1 MTIVAWAALVLS
13 LIANVI
19 LFVNSFNK
27 EADEEHI
34 NNIVQGV
41 CNMYHDTMSMVRI
54 MTNYME
60 TLEQRI
66 KKLEEEVKKG
76 ENNG

>member
-27 EADEEHI
+27 DADEEHI
-34 NNIVQGV
+34 NNIVEGV
-41 CNMYHDTMSMVRI
+41 HNMYHDTMSMVRI
-54 MTNYME
+54 MSSENARLSQE
-60 TLEQRI
+60 IEELKIRI
-66 KKLEEEVKKG
+66 EEKQ
-76 ENNG
+76 

>member
-19 LFVNSFNK
+19 LLVNSFNK

-34 NNIVQGV
+34 NNTIEGV
-41 CNMYHDTMSMVRI
+41 CNMCHDTMSMIRI

>member
-19 LFVNSFNK
+19 LLVNSFNK

-34 NNIVQGV
+34 NNIVEGV
-41 CNMYHDTMSMVRI
+41 HNMYHDMMSMVRI
-54 MTNYME
+54 MSSENARLSKE
-60 TLEQRI
+60 I
-66 KKLEEEVKKG
+66 EELKIRKSRG
-76 ENNG
+76 DNK

>member
-34 NNIVQGV
+34 NNIVEGAH
-41 CNMYHDTMSMVRI
+41 NMYHDTMSMVRI

>member
-19 LFVNSFNK
+19 LLVNGFNK

-34 NNIVQGV
+34 NNIVEGV
-41 CNMYHDTMSMVRI
+41 HNMYHDMMSMVRI
-54 MTNYME
+54 MSSENARLSKE
-60 TLEQRI
+60 IEELKIRI
-66 KKLEEEVKKG
+66 EEKQ
-76 ENNG
+76 

>member
-19 LFVNSFNK
+19 LLVNSFNK

-34 NNIVQGV
+34 NNTIEGV
-41 CNMYHDTMSMVRI
+41 HNMYQDMMSMVRI
-54 MTNYME
+54 MSSENARLSKE
-60 TLEQRI
+60 IEELKIRI
-66 KKLEEEVKKG
+66 EEKQ
-76 ENNG
+76 

>member
-19 LFVNSFNK
+19 LLVNSFNK

-34 NNIVQGV
+34 NNIVEGV
-41 CNMYHDTMSMVRI
+41 HNMYHDMMSMVRI
-54 MTNYME
+54 MNSE
-60 TLEQRI
+60 NVRLSKEIEELKIRI
-66 KKLEEEVKKG
+66 EEKQ
-76 ENNG
+76 

>member
-34 NNIVQGV
+34 NNIVEGV
-41 CNMYHDTMSMVRI
+41 HNMYHDMMSMVRI
-54 MTNYME
+54 MSSENARLSKE
-60 TLEQRI
+60 IEELKIRI
-66 KKLEEEVKKG
+66 KEKQ
-76 ENNG
+76 

>member
-19 LFVNSFNK
+19 LLVNSFNK

-34 NNIVQGV
+34 NNIVEGV
-41 CNMYHDTMSMVRI
+41 HNMYHDMMSMVRI
-54 MTNYME
+54 MSSENARLNKE
-60 TLEQRI
+60 IEELKIRI
-66 KKLEEEVKKG
+66 EEKQ
-76 ENNG
+76 

>member
-1 MTIVAWAALVLS
+1 MTIVAWTALVLS

-34 NNIVQGV
+34 NNIVKGAY
-41 CNMYHDTMSMVRI
+41 NMYHDTMSMVRI